1 MRGVFVVDR
10 VVEEQPGDLCGFR
23 ASGRIPVEL
32 VGWICF
38 ISTMRTSLESEP
50 TSNWQCF
57 HAFFIHKVYI
67 DEEWVAQEL
76 RGCKAGISGKAKEND
91 EDSLDKSAGTW
102 IIEAELVLGAS
113 VPDDLT
119 IMEEFADADT
129 PALVV
134 E

>member
-1 MRGVFVVDR
+1 MDRGL
-10 VVEEQPGDLCGFR
+10 E
-23 ASGRIPVEL
+23 IPP
-32 VGWICF
+32 I
-38 ISTMRTSLESEP
+38 
-50 TSNWQCF
+50 
-57 HAFFIHKVYI
+57 
-67 DEEWVAQEL
+67 